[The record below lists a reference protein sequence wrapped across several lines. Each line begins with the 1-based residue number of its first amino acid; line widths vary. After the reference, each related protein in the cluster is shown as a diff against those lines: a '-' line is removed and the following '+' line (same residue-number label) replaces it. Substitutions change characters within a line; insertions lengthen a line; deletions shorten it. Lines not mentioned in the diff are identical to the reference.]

1 MGCKFVYG
9 RFDDGKLLESLPV
22 DKAVERA
29 TFALNGCLEPF
40 LSGSLLLIARIVALR
55 AKLIFGLFHKIGK
68 LDTIL

>member
-40 LSGSLLLIARIVALR
+40 LSGSLLLIARLVALR
-55 AKLIFGLFHKIGK
+55 GN
-68 LDTIL
+68 

>member
-40 LSGSLLLIARIVALR
+40 LSGSLLLIARLVALR
-55 AKLIFGLFHKIGK
+55 GNSALVYFTK
-68 LDTIL
+68 